1 MPDDT
6 ADQEKSTEP
15 ERSTGPSQE
24 RSLQARI
31 DELVEEILET
41 DRTPEEVCAQR
52 PDLLAL
58 VREEL
63 RKLSNVEGQLN
74 SLFPN
79 SLERVKSRVRSSAM
93 LEGVFPSIPEY
104 VVQKVLGRGGMGI
117 VYHARHLQ
125 LKRDVALKMLLSGSY
140 ASRRDH
146 LRFLREAE
154 SSAALRHPNIIQVYD
169 IGEVDGH
176 PYYTMEYISGGTL
189 AEQIAGGMQPARD
202 SAKLVAALARAVQA
216 AHESGIVHRDLKPA
230 NILMTT
236 EGLPKISDFG
246 LARWLD
252 RESSLTNT
260 GARIGTPSYMAPE
273 QLRGGAAAAGPA
285 VDHFA
290 LGAILYE
297 MLTGHPPFRAETVS
311 DTERKLATEEAEPPS
326 RFNSKVPRDL
336 EVICLKCLE
345 KAPQA
350 RYASAGDL
358 ADDLER
364 FLRHEPIYAR
374 PVAPGERLIRWI
386 RRHPLPAALTVAFL
400 VLVGLI
406 GSQVVDNWAKSAASR
421 VEKAR
426 LTSRF
431 ETGIQLVQEGR
442 FAEAHAI
449 LGRLGDGGFSELRQ
463 RIDRALADLDLV
475 EKLDEIGVVRATL
488 LNADDPAWHPKA
500 QAAKEYESLFAS
512 SGIGKMTDEPAAI
525 ARSIG
530 ASEIKQPLIAAL
542 DDWAVCEREASRRN
556 WVLEVARLGGAPDQ
570 EWENRCRN
578 PATWTDRT
586 QLLELCNRAP
596 NVKASVQQLRALGDR
611 LALTRLDATA
621 FRLRVQAGHVDHF
634 LANLSLADELS
645 SRNPA
650 EAIRYY
656 QAAIAVRP
664 RSATAHHNLGVAL
677 ARLNRLEEAIQ
688 SFNRA
693 LTFDAKSVAT
703 HFQLGM
709 ALRTKRPLD
718 AIQELQT
725 AIQLNENFAVIH
737 QAYGEL
743 LLKEHRLREAAQAF
757 QSCLKLSKD
766 ETQREQVSQWLKQC
780 ETPPAK

>member
-6 ADQEKSTEP
+6 ADPDKSTEP
-15 ERSTGPSQE
+15 ERNAGPGQG

-31 DELVEEILET
+31 EALVEEILET
-41 DRTPEEVCAQR
+41 DRTPEEVCAQC
-52 PDLLAL
+52 PDLLDQ

-63 RKLSNVEGQLN
+63 RKLSDVEGQLN

-104 VVQKVLGRGGMGI
+104 AVQKVLGRGGMGI

-154 SSAALRHPNIIQVYD
+154 SSAALRHPHIIQVYD

-176 PYYTMEYISGGTL
+176 PYYTMEFISGGTL
-189 AEQIAGGMQPARD
+189 AEQIAGAMQPARD
-202 SAKLVAALARAVQA
+202 SAKMVAALARAVQA

-252 RESSLTNT
+252 RESSLTHT

-273 QLRGGAAAAGPA
+273 QLRGGSAAAGPA
-285 VDHFA
+285 VDLFA

-297 MLTGHPPFRAETVS
+297 MLTGHPPFRGETVS
-311 DTERKLATEEAEPPS
+311 DTERKLAMEEAEPPS

-374 PVAPGERLIRWI
+374 PVAPAERLIRWI
-386 RRHPLPAALTVAFL
+386 RRHPLPTALSVAFL

-406 GSQVVDNWAKSAASR
+406 GSQVVDNWAKSTASR
-421 VEKAR
+421 IEKTR
-426 LTSRF
+426 LTSRL
-431 ETGIQLVQEGR
+431 EAGLQLVQEGR

-449 LGRLGDGGFSELRQ
+449 LGRLGDGNFPDLRQ
-463 RIDRALADLDLV
+463 RIDRALGDLDLV

-488 LNADDPAWHPKA
+488 LNAIDPAWRPKA
-500 QAAKEYESLFAS
+500 QAATEYEALFAS
-512 SGIGKMTDEPAAI
+512 SGMGKMTEDPATV
-525 ARSIG
+525 ARRIG
-530 ASEIKQPLIAAL
+530 ASEIKQILIAAL
-542 DDWAVCEREASRRN
+542 DDWAVCESEEARRR
-556 WVLEVARLGGAPDQ
+556 WVLDVALQGGAPGQD
-570 EWENRCRN
+570 WENRCRN

-586 QLLELCNRAP
+586 QLVELGNLAP
-596 NVKASVQQLRALGDR
+596 KVKASVQQLRALGDR
-611 LALTRLDATA
+611 LAAANLDATA
-621 FRLRVQAGHVDHF
+621 FRLRVQQDHLNHF
-634 LANLSLADELS
+634 LANLSLADELN
-645 SRNPA
+645 SRSPA

-656 QAAIAVRP
+656 QAAIAIRP

-677 ARLNRLEEAIQ
+677 TRLGRSEEAIQ
-688 SFNRA
+688 SFNQA
-693 LTFDAKSVAT
+693 LKRDPQSVAS
-703 HFQLGM
+703 HFQLGL
-709 ALRTKRPLD
+709 ALAKKRPCE
-718 AIQELQT
+718 AIQEL
-725 AIQLNENFAVIH
+725 AVAVRIHANLAVIH
-737 QAYGEL
+737 RAMGEL
-743 LLKEHRLREAAQAF
+743 LLRERRTSEAAQSF
-757 QSCLKLSKD
+757 RTCLELTLDQQERKQIAEL
-766 ETQREQVSQWLKQC
+766 LKHC
-780 ETPPAK
+780 ELPPAK